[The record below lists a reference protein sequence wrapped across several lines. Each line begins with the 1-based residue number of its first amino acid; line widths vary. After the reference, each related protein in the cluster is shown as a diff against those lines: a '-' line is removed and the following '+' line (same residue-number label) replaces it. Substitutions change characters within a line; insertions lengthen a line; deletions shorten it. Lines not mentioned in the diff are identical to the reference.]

1 LRRIDPIGSALGLL
15 AVLAVALAF
24 ASAARAGSY
33 PMYQCSPGAPGVS
46 PGWSTYGFQTS
57 ASTVLSNACATGGA
71 IGNYVFSNGQAGAVT
86 ESGSSGSQ
94 VGLAINVPASAPGVA
109 IQSIHAQVIGSSVTG
124 DDAFLGFASA
134 GQSLPGLVELPY
146 GGGDYTNTESW
157 TLPQG
162 ARDFEAFVNC
172 STDRSSPTCQFAD
185 SVAVPALNNITLT
198 LTDGSSP
205 AVTAV
210 SGALQTAAANKASI
224 AGSQAISFSLAD
236 SDSGVRSAT
245 LTLAPQ
251 GGGAASVHGFDFS
264 SSCAYDAWNACPT
277 AQTVSGF
284 AVNTTALANDTY
296 AVGLMVADAAGNVTN
311 VALGSV
317 IVANPSTLASS
328 LGALPGAGSGA
339 SATFGAGTPNGT
351 GASEFAQLRLG
362 ASGTIA
368 RTFAQRA
375 VRISG
380 RLLDRQGQ
388 PIRSASVQVLQQVAG
403 TSRLEAVARVLTA
416 SDGSFTG
423 SVPAGPSRT
432 IEVAYRAFSGD
443 AGYAAQV
450 SIKEAVGAGVRLSI
464 TPKSTSAQ
472 GAITLTG
479 RVQGA
484 VPARGAIVNLL
495 VHYRGRWEPFRT
507 PRTNAQGRFHVV
519 YQFEG
524 GVGRFPFRA
533 EVPAGQ
539 AGFPFAS
546 GMSMVVSVAT
556 R

>member
-1 LRRIDPIGSALGLL
+1 LQRTDSFGPTIGLL
-15 AVLAVALAF
+15 VALALALAF
-24 ASAARAGSY
+24 TPAARAGSY

-57 ASTVLSNACATGGA
+57 ASTVLSNTCASGGA

-94 VGLAINVPASAPGVA
+94 VGLAVNVPASAPGVA
-109 IQSIHAQVIGSSVTG
+109 IQSIHAEVIGSSVTG

-185 SVAVPALNNITLT
+185 AVAVPALNDITLT
-198 LTDGSSP
+198 LTDSTAP
-205 AVTAV
+205 AVVAA
-210 SGALQTAAANKASI
+210 SGALQTAAANKASV
-224 AGSQAISFSLAD
+224 AGSQAISFSVTD

-251 GGGAASVHGFDFS
+251 GGGAPSVHTFDFS
-264 SSCAYDAWNACPT
+264 SSCAYDAWNACPVT
-277 AQTVSGF
+277 QTVSGF
-284 AVNTTALANDTY
+284 TVNTAALANDTY
-296 AVGLMVADAAGNVTN
+296 ALGLAVTDAAGNVTN
-311 VALGSV
+311 DALGSV
-317 IVANPSTLASS
+317 IVANPSTSASS
-328 LGALPGAGSGA
+328 LGALPGPGSGS
-339 SATFGAGTPNGT
+339 SATFGIGAPNGT

-362 ASGTIA
+362 TSGTIA
-368 RTFAQRA
+368 RTFARRA

-388 PIRSASVQVLQQVAG
+388 PIRSASLQVLQQVAG
-403 TSRLEAVARVLTA
+403 TSRSEAVAHVLTA
-416 SDGSFTG
+416 ADGSFTVP
-423 SVPAGPSRT
+423 VPAGPSRT
-432 IEVAYRAFSGD
+432 IEVAYRAFSAD
-443 AGYAAQV
+443 PGYAAQANV
-450 SIKEAVGAGVRLSI
+450 KEAVAAGVRLTI
-464 TPKSTSAQ
+464 TPQRTSAQ
-472 GAITLTG
+472 GSITLTG
-479 RVQGA
+479 TVQGS
-484 VPARGAIVNLL
+484 VPPRGTIVDLL

-507 PRTNAQGRFHVV
+507 PRTNARGRFRVV

-546 GMSMVVSVAT
+546 GMSRVVSVAT

>member
-1 LRRIDPIGSALGLL
+1 MQRTDSFGPAIGLL
-15 AVLAVALAF
+15 VALALALAF
-24 ASAARAGSY
+24 TPAARAGSY

-57 ASTVLSNACATGGA
+57 ASTVLSNTCASGGA

-94 VGLAINVPASAPGVA
+94 VGLAVNVPPSASGVA

-146 GGGDYTNTESW
+146 GGSDYTNTESW

-172 STDRSSPTCQFAD
+172 STDRSSPTCRFAD

-198 LTDGSSP
+198 LTDSTAP
-205 AVTAV
+205 AVVAA
-210 SGALQTAAANKASI
+210 SGTLQTAAANKASV
-224 AGSQAISFSLAD
+224 AGSQAISFSVTD

-245 LTLAPQ
+245 LMLAPQ
-251 GGGAASVHGFDFS
+251 GGGAPSVHTFDFS
-264 SSCAYDAWNACPT
+264 SSCAYDAWNACPVT
-277 AQTVSGF
+277 QTVSGF
-284 AVNTTALANDTY
+284 AVNTVALANDTY
-296 AVGLMVADAAGNVTN
+296 AVGLAVTDAAGNVTN
-311 VALGSV
+311 DALGSA
-317 IVANPSTLASS
+317 IVANPSTSASP
-328 LGALPGAGSGA
+328 LGALPGPGSGS
-339 SATFGAGTPNGT
+339 SATFGIGAPNGT

-362 ASGTIA
+362 ASGTIT
-368 RTFAQRA
+368 RTFAERA

-388 PIRSASVQVLQQVAG
+388 PIRLASLQVLQQVAG
-403 TSRLEAVARVLTA
+403 TSRSEAVAHVLTA
-416 SDGSFTG
+416 ADGSFAVP
-423 SVPAGPSRT
+423 VPAGPSRT
-432 IEVAYRAFSGD
+432 IEVAYRAFSAD
-443 AGYAAQV
+443 VGYAAQASV
-450 SIKEAVGAGVRLSI
+450 KEAVAAGVRLAI
-464 TPKSTSAQ
+464 TPRRTSAQ

-479 RVQGA
+479 TVQGS
-484 VPARGAIVNLL
+484 VPPRGTIVDLL

-507 PRTNAQGRFHVV
+507 PRTNARGRFRVV

-539 AGFPFAS
+539 AGFPFAT
-546 GMSMVVSVAT
+546 GMSKVVSVAT